1 MFHDVGW
8 PHGRRDAYW
17 DYERIPAEHRQAL
30 ETHPRILPGH
40 PGLVDDGLLL
50 YASAVHEG
58 GPRNGVLTAIEDFLD
73 DRPELRLAIVPAFFG
88 FGVAWHPDAPWADS
102 LATVVEPW
110 DRNQL
115 IGRLEQNRVH
125 HLAISQSREEKL
137 KRAGAELVRLRREGA
152 QPPPAPAGAP
162 DVDRLRAQS
171 RRQERVLQALLDS
184 RGIRIADRISALRHP
199 GRDWSWAGRIRAA
212 LDPRGRGVTPSSGG
226 RARSAASSA
235 NAGSRS
241 SPTASSTN
249 RAAVSMEG
257 ADFLLLKE
265 RALIDRY
272 ATLLPPLRPRNVL
285 ELGILEGGSA
295 AFLREL
301 LRPNLLVALDQKPP
315 TSPALRDY
323 IADDGLADMLRVF
336 GDVDQGDRPPARP
349 DRGRRLRQRAARPCG
364 RRLLAPVRAD
374 ACVLQ
379 RALPAAAPG
388 RPVFDRG
395 LALGAHPARRDVAG
409 RGPAHP
415 ACVRAPDRDLRV
427 AGPDR
432 RRHRERPR
440 GGGAARRRSGC
451 SPEFE
456 VSEHIDP
463 RGRSLL
469 AGS

>member
-1 MFHDVGW
+1 M
-8 PHGRRDAYW
+8 
-17 DYERIPAEHRQAL
+17 
-30 ETHPRILPGH
+30 

-102 LATVVEPW
+102 LAAVVEPW

-152 QPPPAPAGAP
+152 QPPPAPAGAL

-171 RRQERVLQALLDS
+171 RSQERVLQALLDS

-212 LDPRGRGVTPSSGG
+212 LDPRGTRRDAVVRWESEERCVVGKRRFQILPDGFLDEP
-226 RARSAASSA
+226 R
-235 NAGSRS
+235 
-241 SPTASSTN
+241 
-249 RAAVSMEG
+249 AVSMEG

-272 ATLLPPLRPRNVL
+272 ATLLPPLRPRNVV

-301 LRPNLLVALDQKPP
+301 LRPNRLVALDQKPP

-323 IADDGLADMLRVF
+323 IADDGLADMLCVF
-336 GDVDQGDRPPARP
+336 GDVDQGDRPRLAQIVDDAFGSEPLDLVVDDCSHLYEPTRASFNELFP
-349 DRGRRLRQRAARPCG
+349 RLRPGGLYVIEDWRWAHTPLAEMWPDEVPLTRLVFELLIAISVLPSLIADVTVNDHAVEVQRG
-364 RRLLAPVRAD
+364 DAPV
-374 ACVLQ
+374 V
-379 RALPAAAPG
+379 
-388 RPVFDRG
+388 
-395 LALGAHPARRDVAG
+395 
-409 RGPAHP
+409 
-415 ACVRAPDRDLRV
+415 
-427 AGPDR
+427 
-432 RRHRERPR
+432 PR
-440 GGGAARRRSGC
+440 
-451 SPEFE
+451 EFE
-456 VSEHIDP
+456 VSEHIDA

>member
-1 MFHDVGW
+1 M
-8 PHGRRDAYW
+8 GR
-17 DYERIPAEHRQAL
+17 L
-30 ETHPRILPGH
+30 TGH
-40 PGLVDDGLLL
+40 L
-50 YASAVHEG
+50 
-58 GPRNGVLTAIEDFLD
+58 
-73 DRPELRLAIVPAFFG
+73 
-88 FGVAWHPDAPWADS
+88 
-102 LATVVEPW
+102 VEPW

-137 KRAGAELVRLRREGA
+137 KRAGAELVHLRREGA

-171 RRQERVLQALLDS
+171 RDSRPVLQALLDS
-184 RGIRIADRISALRHP
+184 RGIRSRTASPLCAI
-199 GRDWSWAGRIRAA
+199 
-212 LDPRGRGVTPSSGG
+212 RGVTGPGPGECVRRSTRAG
-226 RARSAASSA
+226 RRVTPYVRWESEERCVV
-235 NAGSRS
+235 GKRRFQIL
-241 SPTASSTN
+241 PDGFLDRD
-249 RAAVSMEG
+249 RAAISMEG

-336 GDVDQGDRPPARP
+336 GDVDQGDRPRLAQIVDDAFGSEPLDLVVDDCSHLYEPTRASFNELFP
-349 DRGRRLRQRAARPCG
+349 RLRPGGLYVIEDWRWAHTPLAEMWPDEVPLTRLVFELLIAISVLPGLIADVTVNDHSVELQRG
-364 RRLLAPVRAD
+364 DAPV
-374 ACVLQ
+374 VPQ
-379 RALPAAAPG
+379 
-388 RPVFDRG
+388 
-395 LALGAHPARRDVAG
+395 
-409 RGPAHP
+409 
-415 ACVRAPDRDLRV
+415 
-427 AGPDR
+427 
-432 RRHRERPR
+432 
-440 GGGAARRRSGC
+440 
-451 SPEFE
+451 EFE